1 MTSDVPK
8 MEYAYIFSQLNFHP
22 VIRASTESVK
32 LNLKRLHL
40 TIMKITEIWRNKVQ
54 FYFGLDMFF

>member
-1 MTSDVPK
+1 MSGVPEI
-8 MEYAYIFSQLNFHP
+8 EYAYIFSQLNFHP

-40 TIMKITEIWRNKVQ
+40 TITKITEMWRNKAQ
-54 FYFGLDMFF
+54 FYFGLDMLF